1 MLEFLP
7 NFFIYLA
14 VMAGVTYLVRMLP
27 LVLVR
32 KKIENR
38 FIRSFLYYVPY
49 SVLTAMTLPA
59 IFFST
64 GSILSAALGTLV
76 ATLLAFFRKSLI
88 TVAVAAALTVL
99 AAELALTY
107 FPHFFA

>member
-1 MLEFLP
+1 MPEFLP

-32 KKIENR
+32 KKIKNR

-49 SVLTAMTLPA
+49 SVLVAMTLPA

-64 GSILSAALGTLV
+64 GSIISAALGTIV
-76 ATLLAFFRKSLI
+76 AVLLAFFRKSLI
-88 TVAVAAALTVL
+88 TVAAAAALTVL
-99 AAELALTY
+99 AAELAVTY
-107 FPHFFA
+107 LPYLFT